1 MVPSV
6 GRTVHVK
13 IDSSQAAQINR
24 LRALGEGRF
33 GNEAKEGDVL
43 AMEIVRVWNTDP
55 GSCCVNGQIKTDGN
69 FVLWV
74 TSVVQGTGLGQW
86 FEPPRV

>member
-13 IDSSQAAQINR
+13 IDQSQADEINR
-24 LRALGEGRF
+24 LLSRGEGRF
-33 GNEAKEGDVL
+33 GNQVKE

-74 TSVVQGTGLGQW
+74 TSVVQGTELGQW
-86 FEPPRV
+86 FEPPRVG